1 MLMAHPAVLAK
12 TLVEYETL
20 RELHAEHG
28 GAAVKQRL
36 DDVAYSLCISTGTN
50 DIDAAVIAARY
61 HLPGARARDDSALV
75 G

>member
-12 TLVEYETL
+12 TLAQYETL

-28 GAAVKQRL
+28 GAAAKQRL
-36 DDVAYSLCISTGTN
+36 DDIAYQLCISTGTS
-50 DIDAAVIAARY
+50 DVDAAVIAARY
-61 HLPGARARDDSALV
+61 HLPGAQPRDDSALV